1 MFTGTIL
8 NLILPALVP
17 AFTDGVRGLIA
28 KITGGAGGQPQNV
41 QERIQL
47 MEAEAQKLQA
57 LAALDNPNMGQPSQ
71 WIVDLRSCYR
81 YVIISAIFIFTGVVC
96 FFPQIVGVSV
106 VSVLLDMTGA
116 CMSFVI
122 GERMYLSL
130 KK

>member
-1 MFTGTIL
+1 MGGML
-8 NLILPALVP
+8 GLILPALVP
-17 AFTDGVRGLIA
+17 AFADGMRGIFA
-28 KITGGAGGQPQNV
+28 KLTGGAGGMPQNV
-41 QERIQL
+41 EERCQL
-47 MEAEAQKLQA
+47 MQAEATKLQA
-57 LAALDNPNMGQPSQ
+57 LAALDNPEGTPSQ
-71 WIVDLRSCYR
+71 WIVDLRACYR